1 MQCLVVSRS
10 FHRILVQNYKISKTF
25 SSDLTFTIHSGNIT
39 IVIKTTKST
48 VVQNCNLKRASLK
61 NLYVLNLLART
72 ICFYFM
78 LVAPYPFFCNSFS
91 LFDLFSNDLHSFHLF
106 FLTLCRIAKSSKTL

>member
-48 VVQNCNLKRASLK
+48 VVQNCHLKRASLK
-61 NLYVLNLLART
+61 NHLCLKFIGSDHLLLLYVGGAVSILL
-72 ICFYFM
+72 
-78 LVAPYPFFCNSFS
+78 
-91 LFDLFSNDLHSFHLF
+91 
-106 FLTLCRIAKSSKTL
+106 